1 MLAGTEFASG
11 FTLITPESVF
21 SSNLTGKSMVAV
33 SFESK
38 QGARRAGAGGRG
50 RIVCGAKR
58 LRHSLASR
66 IQRGPA
72 CQP

>member
-38 QGARRAGAGGRG
+38 QGARRAQVIFEGSDGPDTPILVHI
-50 RIVCGAKR
+50 IV
-58 LRHSLASR
+58 L
-66 IQRGPA
+66 
-72 CQP
+72 